1 MNIILTGGTGLIGKR
16 VIAHLLG
23 NGHSVVALTRQRT
36 TAAFT
41 AFEKKPF
48 RAVQWDART
57 LGSGDSAW
65 SKEISGAEAI
75 IHLAGEGIF
84 DKRWTAEIKHRLVES
99 RLATTRLFVEAIAQA
114 DTKPRVF
121 ISASAVGYYGDR
133 HDAPTDESTP
143 PASDFLADL
152 CVRWEQEAQEAR
164 KYGVRVAHPR
174 LGIVLAESGGALGRM
189 LPVFKA
195 FLGMPL
201 GSGKQWFP
209 WVHIDDVVRGICFP
223 LENTT
228 LEGAYNLAAPEPV
241 RMEEFCM
248 ELGNVL
254 HRPSWSPM
262 RVPEFALKLA
272 LGEAALSLIGGVK
285 IIPKKLLDLNFEF
298 RYNKVAPALDQLLR
312 P

>member
-1 MNIILTGGTGLIGKR
+1 MNIVLTGGTGLIGKS
-16 VIAHLLG
+16 VIAHLLE
-23 NGHSVVALTRQRT
+23 NGHSVVALTRQHT
-36 TAAFT
+36 TAAFS

-48 RAVQWDART
+48 RTVQWDAHT
-57 LGSGDSAW
+57 LGSGDRAW

-99 RLATTRLFVEAIAQA
+99 RLTTTRLLVEAIAQA

-133 HDAPTDESTP
+133 HDVPTDESTP
-143 PASDFLADL
+143 PATDFLADL
-152 CVRWEQEAQEAR
+152 CVRWEKEAEEAR
-164 KYGVRVAHPR
+164 KYGVRVANPR

-201 GSGKQWFP
+201 GAGKQWFP
-209 WVHIDDVVRGICFP
+209 WVHSEDVVRGICFP
-223 LENTT
+223 LENSN
-228 LEGAYNLAAPEPV
+228 LEGAYNLASPAPV
-241 RMEEFCM
+241 RMEEFCA
-248 ELGNVL
+248 ELGKALN
-254 HRPSWSPM
+254 RPSWSPLS
-262 RVPEFALKLA
+262 VPEFALKLA
-272 LGEAALSLIGGVK
+272 LGEAASSLTGGAN
-285 IIPKKLLDLNFEF
+285 IIPKKLLELHFEF
-298 RYNKVAPALDQLLR
+298 RYTKVSSALQQLLR